1 MAVNVYPNEHGVNI
15 TWEPH
20 KDMYKDSD
28 LNKIADISWHSN
40 ANSNGKP
47 LFSVKVD
54 GCGQYVKTYNEDG
67 SMNTEKVNE
76 PKK

>member
-1 MAVNVYPNEHGVNI
+1 MAVKVYENESGMNI

-20 KDMYKDSD
+20 K
-28 LNKIADISWHSN
+28 AAHASWHSN
-40 ANSNGKP
+40 SNSNGKP

-67 SMNTEKVNE
+67 SMNTEEVKD